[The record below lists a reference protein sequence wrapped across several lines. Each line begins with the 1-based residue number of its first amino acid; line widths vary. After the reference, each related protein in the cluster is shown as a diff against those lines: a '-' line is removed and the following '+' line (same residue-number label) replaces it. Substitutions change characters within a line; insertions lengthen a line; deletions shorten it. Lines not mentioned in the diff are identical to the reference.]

1 MASNPS
7 GSAISGARA
16 DVINHKRRRTS
27 ARSRRPSTT
36 MLVSPDPS
44 EDNPYESRRHLAVE
58 SDHED
63 EGIAIQASSKAA
75 GQSVAPYLQ
84 KYVPQTYNPVGG
96 HLSISKSPMTA
107 NANTKYC
114 NRHRPDIK
122 CRRQAD
128 EPTMDQLQ
136 NELATLSNSDKQGIT
151 HMWSLFSAA
160 PARQRNLM
168 LQGILNVCCYPQLSF
183 ISSSVRDLIKIDF
196 ISLLPT
202 ELAFKIFC
210 YLDTTSLCKAAQVSR
225 RWRTVADDD
234 VVWHRMCEQHIDR
247 KCTKCGWGLPLLER
261 KRLRTEKRLIQLR
274 ASGRGLNEWSPE
286 ITPVPSSRPQSR
298 GSIPQANVK
307 RPRDE
312 DPDIFSEPTAKKRC
326 TDLLSSLSSKSEES
340 SLQKQPWKDVYK
352 ARFKVGTNWKHGRCN
367 VKILRGHQNGVM
379 CLQFTENTLATGS
392 YDTTIKIWDLS
403 TGNEE
408 RTLTGHTSGVRCLQF
423 DDVRL
428 ISGALDGTI
437 RMWVSR
443 RALSLITGSVPN
455 RTRIGA
461 QANASV
467 YLSRPWVGLYLSTLV
482 PSILYA
488 AVWMGVSEYGTPAK
502 RLPSLYEAIPIS

>member
-1 MASNPS
+1 
-7 GSAISGARA
+7 
-16 DVINHKRRRTS
+16 
-27 ARSRRPSTT
+27 

-44 EDNPYESRRHLAVE
+44 EDNPFESRRHLAVE
-58 SDHED
+58 RDHED

-96 HLSISKSPMTA
+96 HISKSPMM
-107 NANTKYC
+107 NKANTKYC

-151 HMWSLFSAA
+151 HVWSLFSAA

-183 ISSSVRDLIKIDF
+183 ISSSIRDLIKIDF

-225 RWRTVADDD
+225 RWRTLADDD

-261 KRLRTEKRLIQLR
+261 KRLRTEKRQIQLR

-286 ITPVPSSRPQSR
+286 ITPFPDSRPPSR
-298 GSIPQANVK
+298 SSEAPQPNIK
-307 RPRDE
+307 RQRDE
-312 DPDIFSEPTAKKRC
+312 DVDLFSEPSAKKRC
-326 TDLLSSLSSKSEES
+326 IDSSKSEGS
-340 SLQKQPWKDVYK
+340 SLQKKPWKDVYK
-352 ARFKVGTNWKHGRCN
+352 ARFKVATDWKYGRCN
-367 VKILRGHQNGVM
+367 VKILKGHQNGVM

-392 YDTTIKIWDLS
+392 YDTTIKIWDLR

-428 ISGALDGTI
+428 ISGALDNTI

-443 RALSLITGSVPN
+443 ETLSSPN
-455 RTRIGA
+455 RIFLTDCRTGA
-461 QANASV
+461 LDNVSGR
-467 YLSRPWVGLYLSTLV
+467 LSRPWVGSYLLTSAQ
-482 PSILYA
+482 SILWPV
-488 AVWMGVSEYGTPAK
+488 VWMELSEYGTPAR
-502 RLPSLYEAIPIS
+502 RLRTACVATPTL